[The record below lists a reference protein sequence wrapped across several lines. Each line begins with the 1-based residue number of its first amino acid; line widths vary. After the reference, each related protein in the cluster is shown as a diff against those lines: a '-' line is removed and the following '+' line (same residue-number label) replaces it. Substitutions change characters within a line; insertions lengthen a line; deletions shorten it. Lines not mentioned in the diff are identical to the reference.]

1 MSPKVSVIILNAF
14 DSENLKECLKS
25 LKETDYPEF
34 ETIVVD
40 FSSKNIREL
49 INSNFSNVRLIELS
63 GKDIGPSAMHN
74 VGISNMHPESKYVA
88 FLDNDTIVDKK
99 WLLELV
105 KCIEKNDKV
114 GAVQSKIYIYGQED
128 ILNTNG
134 NKSNYLAVGWP
145 EGYKTRD
152 SKDDRVREISFPS
165 GAAMILRK
173 SALDEIG
180 LFDEDYFIYADDMD
194 VGLRIRLAGYKIMY
208 CPNSLVYHKYK
219 FLRSKRSFY
228 YLNRNRILTFLKLYQ
243 KRTYFGLLPAILV
256 YEFFVISYAVLNG
269 FMQELLRAYL
279 YIIKNRKSIE
289 DKRCK
294 IMIYKKISDAELI
307 RSLEG
312 AINFSEIMNPI
323 VKLVLN
329 PFLEGYKK
337 MILSIVEM

>member
-1 MSPKVSVIILNAF
+1 MNPKVSVIILNAY
-14 DSENLKECLKS
+14 DSENLKDCLKS
-25 LKETDYPEF
+25 LKETEYPEF

-40 FSSKNIREL
+40 FSSKNILEL
-49 INSNFSNVRLIELS
+49 INSNFPNVRLIELS

-74 VGISNMHPESKYVA
+74 VGISKIHHESKYVA

-105 KCIEKNDKV
+105 KCIEKDDKV
-114 GAVQSKIYIYGQED
+114 GAVQSKIYIYGQND

-152 SKDDRVREISFPS
+152 LKEDRVREISFPS
-165 GAAMILRK
+165 GASMILRR

-208 CPNSLVYHKYK
+208 CPTSLVYHKYK

-243 KRTYFGLLPAILV
+243 KKTYVGLLPAILV

-269 FMQELLRAYL
+269 FVPQLLNAYL
-279 YIIKNRKSIE
+279 YIIKNRKSIKY
-289 DKRCK
+289 KRYNTTT
-294 IMIYKKISDAELI
+294 YKKISDAELI

-312 AINFSEIMNPI
+312 AINFPEIMNPV

-329 PFLEGYKK
+329 PFLEGYKNV
-337 MILSIVEM
+337 ILSVIEK